1 MATVEAIPKTVTLEV
16 VTPQRLVVSEMVEEI
31 IAPGSEGYFGVLGG
45 HLPFMATLRS
55 GEVAYRTEAGWRHL
69 VVSWGY
75 AEVRQDKM
83 ILLAETAEK
92 AEEIDV
98 ARAERARDRALE
110 RLHKWGQE
118 SIDILRAQ
126 AALARAITRL
136 EVAAK
141 GR

>member
-1 MATVEAIPKTVTLEV
+1 
-16 VTPQRLVVSEMVEEI
+16 
-31 IAPGSEGYFGVLGG
+31 
-45 HLPFMATLRS
+45 
-55 GEVAYRTEAGWRHL
+55 
-69 VVSWGY
+69 
-75 AEVRQDKM
+75 
-83 ILLAETAEK
+83 
-92 AEEIDV
+92 
-98 ARAERARDRALE
+98 E